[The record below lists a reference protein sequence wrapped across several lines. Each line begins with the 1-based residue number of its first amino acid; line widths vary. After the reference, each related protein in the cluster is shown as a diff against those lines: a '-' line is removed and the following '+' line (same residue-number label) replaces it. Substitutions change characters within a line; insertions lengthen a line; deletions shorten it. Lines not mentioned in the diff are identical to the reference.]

1 MPRAI
6 EDYICASEDRSHYD
20 NEYYSSYE
28 EQYIEYEEQYQYI
41 SYNKPPAMPPAVTNE
56 MRRKNLERKIKEL
69 IKNQMTDLITEDMNI
84 NIDLDYEQLR
94 NKPTVNGVSL
104 IGELSK
110 YLDNL
115 KLNDLERILREE
127 GI

>member
-1 MPRAI
+1 MSRAM
-6 EDYICASEDRSHYD
+6 ENYICASEDRSHYD
-20 NEYYSSYE
+20 NEYYNSYE
-28 EQYIEYEEQYQYI
+28 EQYIGYEEQYQYI
-41 SYNKPPAMPPAVTNE
+41 SYNKPPAIPPAATNE
-56 MRRKNLERKIKEL
+56 IRRKNLERKIKEL
-69 IKNQMTDLITEDMNI
+69 IKNQMADLITEDMNI

-94 NKPTVNGVSL
+94 NKPTINGVSL
-104 IGELSK
+104 TGELSK